1 MSLLFVAKETP
12 MSDANTETEP
22 KPETESES
30 PVAVL
35 AAIAANLTIAIA
47 KFAAAAISGSSAM
60 IAEAIHSLV
69 DTGNQLLL
77 LLGIRRSK
85 KPADER
91 HPFGYGKE
99 LYFWSLIVS
108 VLLFGLGAGISIYEG
123 VKHILEPHPITDVR
137 ATAFVLA
144 IAFFAEGFSLLT
156 ALRELRRE
164 EPGRG
169 FWEAM
174 EKSKNPAVFVVVA
187 EDAAALI
194 GIVLAALGV
203 GLGYVLENPI
213 IDGVATILIGV
224 VLGTVAV
231 FLVYESKRLLIGGGA
246 DQETIDGLKEILGS
260 EDTIERFNP
269 PFTMHLAPKEVLLT
283 LEVDFKSN
291 LSSDEV
297 EGAIDALER
306 KIRDEYPEMKRIF
319 VEAESRKRGELA
331 S

>member
-1 MSLLFVAKETP
+1 
-12 MSDANTETEP
+12 MSDADTESADAQEE
-22 KPETESES
+22 PETESES

-47 KFAAAAISGSSAM
+47 KFVAAAISGSSAM

-77 LLGIRRSK
+77 LLGISRSK

-123 VKHILEPHPITDVR
+123 VKHILEPHPIGDIK
-137 ATAFVLA
+137 ATAFVLS

-156 ALRELRRE
+156 ALRELRKE
-164 EPGRG
+164 NPDRG

-187 EDAAALI
+187 EDSAALI
-194 GIVLAALGV
+194 GIALAALGV
-203 GLGYVLENPI
+203 GLGHVLENPI

-231 FLVYESKRLLIGGGA
+231 FLVYESKKLLVGEGA
-246 DQETIDGLKEILGS
+246 DQETIDGLKEILETDDS
-260 EDTIERFNP
+260 IERFNP

-283 LEVDFKSN
+283 LEVDFE
-291 LSSDEV
+291 SSFSADEA
-297 EGAIDALER
+297 ERAIDRLER
-306 KIRDEYPEMKRIF
+306 KIRDEYPEMKHIF
-319 VEAESRKRGELA
+319 VEVESRKRKNLE
-331 S
+331 

>member
-1 MSLLFVAKETP
+1 
-12 MSDANTETEP
+12 
-22 KPETESES
+22 
-30 PVAVL
+30 
-35 AAIAANLTIAIA
+35 
-47 KFAAAAISGSSAM
+47 M

-123 VKHILEPHPITDVR
+123 VKHILEPHPITEIK

-156 ALRELRRE
+156 ALRELSRE

-174 EKSKNPAVFVVVA
+174 QKSKNPAVFVVVA
-187 EDAAALI
+187 EDSAALI

-231 FLVYESKRLLIGGGA
+231 FLVYESKKLLVGEGA
-246 DQETIDGLKEILGS
+246 DQEVLDGLKEILAADES
-260 EDTIERFNP
+260 IERFNP
-269 PFTMHLAPKEVLLT
+269 PFTMHLAPKEILLT
-283 LEVDFKSN
+283 LEVDFRDD
-291 LSSDEV
+291 LSADGV
-297 EGAIDALER
+297 EEATNTLER
-306 KIRDEYPEMKRIF
+306 KIRNEYPEMKRIF
-319 VEAESRKRGELA
+319 VEAESRKRESMG
-331 S
+331 